1 MLPYSPG
8 QENPKERF
16 LLDKRGEKA
25 LFMLSLHFPG
35 EGETMRHLHALA
47 IIIGCLALCA
57 CANTDVIVKKQAEME
72 ARLEQLI
79 QGNAAS
85 TAQLAEMA
93 NEVKD
98 LQKQVKANATA
109 LEELKSAS
117 KGGASEVSSSAGVS
131 QTPRIEVVNED
142 VAPGDRQSN
151 TQDAYMKAFGLFS
164 ANNYNEAVM
173 AFESFI
179 RSYPKSEY
187 AGNAQYWIGECYY
200 TQHDFPQAMEAFNKV
215 VEKYPT
221 GNKVPDAMLKIG
233 LTYVSMNEP
242 EKARVALQSL
252 LDKYPRS
259 QAAAKAR
266 ERLGHN

>member
-1 MLPYSPG
+1 
-8 QENPKERF
+8 
-16 LLDKRGEKA
+16 
-25 LFMLSLHFPG
+25 
-35 EGETMRHLHALA
+35 MRPRHALA
-47 IIIGCLALCA
+47 MSIGCFALCA

-79 QGNAAS
+79 QGNAAA

-98 LQKQVKANATA
+98 LRTQVKANAA
-109 LEELKSAS
+109 VLEELKSAS
-117 KGGASEVSSSAGVS
+117 RGSAPQEVASSPGVPQS
-131 QTPRIEVVNED
+131 PRIEVVNED
-142 VAPGDRQSN
+142 VAPADRQS
-151 TQDAYMKAFGLFS
+151 TAQDAYMKAFGLFS
-164 ANNYNEAVM
+164 ANSYNEAVM

-179 RSYPKSEY
+179 RSYPNSEY

-200 TQHDFPQAMEAFNKV
+200 TQRDFPQAMEAFNKV
-215 VEKYPT
+215 IEKYPT

-242 EKARVALQSL
+242 GKARAALQSL

>member
-1 MLPYSPG
+1 
-8 QENPKERF
+8 
-16 LLDKRGEKA
+16 
-25 LFMLSLHFPG
+25 
-35 EGETMRHLHALA
+35 MRPRHALA
-47 IIIGCLALCA
+47 TIIGCFSLCA
-57 CANTDVIVKKQAEME
+57 CANTDVIVKRQAEMD

-79 QGNAAS
+79 QGNSAA
-85 TAQLAEMA
+85 TARLAEMT
-93 NEVKD
+93 NEVKE
-98 LQKQVKANATA
+98 LQAQVKANSTA
-109 LEELKSAS
+109 LEELKSAPRAGS
-117 KGGASEVSSSAGVS
+117 APPVAASQPRNP
-131 QTPRIEVVNED
+131 QTPRIEVVNTD
-142 VAPGDRQSN
+142 TVQNDRES
-151 TQDAYMKAFGLFS
+151 TAQDAYMKAFGLFS

-179 RSYPKSEY
+179 RSYPGSEY

-200 TQHDFPQAMEAFNKV
+200 TQRDFPQAMEAFNKV
-215 VEKYPT
+215 LERYPT

-242 EKARVALQSL
+242 GKARVALQSL

>member
-1 MLPYSPG
+1 
-8 QENPKERF
+8 
-16 LLDKRGEKA
+16 
-25 LFMLSLHFPG
+25 
-35 EGETMRHLHALA
+35 MRPRDMLA
-47 IIIGCLALCA
+47 IIIGCLALSA
-57 CANTDVIVKKQAEME
+57 CANNDVIVKKQAEME
-72 ARLEQLI
+72 ARLEQLV
-79 QGNAAS
+79 QGNAAA
-85 TAQLAEMA
+85 TARLAEMA

-98 LQKQVKANATA
+98 LQAQVKANSTV

-117 KGGASEVSSSAGVS
+117 KRQDALPAAAPSRSAPQS
-131 QTPRIEVVNED
+131 PRIEVVNTD
-142 VAPGDRQSN
+142 AVPADRE
-151 TQDAYMKAFGLFS
+151 TTAQDAYMKAFGLFS
-164 ANNYNEAVM
+164 ANSYNDAVM

-179 RSYPKSEY
+179 RSYPNSEY

-215 VEKYPT
+215 IEKYPT

-233 LTYVSMNEP
+233 LTYISMNDP
-242 EKARVALQSL
+242 AKARVALQSL